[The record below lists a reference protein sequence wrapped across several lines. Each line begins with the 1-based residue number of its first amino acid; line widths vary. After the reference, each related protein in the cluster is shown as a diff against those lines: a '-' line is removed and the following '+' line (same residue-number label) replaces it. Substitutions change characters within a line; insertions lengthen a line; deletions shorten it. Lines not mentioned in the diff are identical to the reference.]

1 MKKILIVDNQSWI
14 VELFNLALGPDG
26 YLASIEHDAERALEH
41 VKVDRF
47 DLVLLSLYLKY
58 GYDSW
63 EILRS
68 IKALQPNLPVIMLAA
83 YDKYLYTPQLKL
95 AQGYV
100 INSWSAPSELRQKVA
115 AIFEDDITTSP
126 NEEAELVF

>member
-58 GYDSW
+58 GY
-63 EILRS
+63 
-68 IKALQPNLPVIMLAA
+68 
-83 YDKYLYTPQLKL
+83 
-95 AQGYV
+95 
-100 INSWSAPSELRQKVA
+100 PSRDYARRLRQISIHPATKAGPRVC
-115 AIFEDDITTSP
+115 DQQ
-126 NEEAELVF
+126 LVGAKRTETKGGGHFRG